1 MAVTKKRWKFHNAA
15 LKYSCTEAAVLN
27 RIKPSPVDENDFN
40 VIDDDFKITPPIEML
55 NDEKERHRYGT
66 VSSILLAWCMKP
78 AGPPKEKDRLIS
90 GGIDYRIRK
99 VKSWPNVVE
108 PAFYELH
115 LEDES

>member
-27 RIKPSPVDENDFN
+27 RLKASPVDDSD
-40 VIDDDFKITPPIEML
+40 VTVVDDDFKITPPIEML

-66 VSSILLAWCMKP
+66 VASILLAWCMKP
-78 AGPPKEKDRLIS
+78 AGAPKEKDRLVS

-99 VKSWPNVVE
+99 VKVWPNVAE